1 MLGETPETLPL
12 QRPLRWPSAQ
22 SQGPS
27 FPSVLVFLVLL
38 CILFPISF
46 AHFACT
52 LTASPPRSLVLEGDK
67 GGAEETGLV
76 LLILPRQPPAAG
88 DNHHLLPSDSS
99 GGFGLKKP
107 KIPIQHRQAGFSS
120 ACQVAKFEHSFR
132 ERVRCVFLTES
143 RLLPSFKCSASKH

>member
-12 QRPLRWPSAQ
+12 QQPLCQ

-27 FPSVLVFLVLL
+27 FPPVLVFLVLL
-38 CILFPISF
+38 CILFLVSF
-46 AHFACT
+46 AHFDLA

-67 GGAEETGLV
+67 GGGEETGLV

-88 DNHHLLPSDSS
+88 DNHHLLPSDGSW
-99 GGFGLKKP
+99 GFGLKKNE
-107 KIPIQHRQAGFSS
+107 IPIEHRQAGFSS

-132 ERVRCVFLTES
+132 ERARCVFLTES